1 MTLSDIIGQE
11 NAKLALILNA
21 IDPRCG
27 GVLFIG
33 EKGVG
38 KSALARSFADLAGE
52 GRPFVELPLNATE
65 DALLGSVD
73 LEKTLAAGTTIRQ
86 SGLLG
91 RAGGGALHI
100 DDVNLLSPE
109 ILALVLKGQDCAI
122 EGARRNGPLNF
133 ILLAGMNPE
142 EGSLSSHFLDRFG
155 MCVPMEALKGTPE
168 RIAVMKRARA
178 TDPATQDIQATQA
191 APGPFRSEGNPDAEL
206 RDRIASAR
214 NRADRITVPV
224 ETMSYLVGQC
234 IDNLVCGHR
243 GDIHLFYAARAY
255 AALAGA
261 ATVDKAHVDA
271 VLPLVLAHRR
281 RLLQEPQAQQ
291 EKAREDPQ
299 QKNENEKNRQDVRSS
314 PEAQQKNGEESGG
327 PEKNETAGR
336 PRESVGAEEIFE
348 TGRDFKVRRLTF
360 RKDRMNRTVPGRR
373 TKTGSR
379 GKRGRHVKSI
389 LRDNGD
395 IAVDATIRAAASFQ
409 KLRGRTGM
417 LLIRDED
424 LRYRQR
430 ERRMGHLVIF
440 VVDGSGSMG
449 AQRRM
454 VETKGAIQ
462 SLLMDCYQ
470 KRDRVSLIVFR
481 KNKAEVVLPP
491 TASVEAASKRLKDIP
506 VGGKT
511 PLAAGLLEAFN
522 LIKRTRIKS
531 AETRFLVIVVTDG
544 RANQTLS
551 AASVKEEIARVTDL
565 LGKLPATDYVVV
577 DTEDKTQFTRTD
589 LARKLSSALEA
600 DYYEI
605 DTLQAD
611 CLAAVVREKRQPHA
625 LGQ

>member
-21 IDPRCG
+21 VDPRCG

-33 EKGVG
+33 EKGSG
-38 KSALARSFADLAGE
+38 KSTLARSFADLAGE

-73 LEKTLAAGTTIRQ
+73 LEKTLATGTTIRQ

-91 RAGGGALHI
+91 RASGGALHI

-109 ILALVLKGQDCAI
+109 VLVLVLKGQDCVI
-122 EGARRNGPLNF
+122 EGARGNGPSHF

-142 EGSLSSHFLDRFG
+142 EGSLSPHFLDRFG
-155 MCVPMEALKGTPE
+155 MCIPLEALKGAPE
-168 RIAVMKRARA
+168 RIAVIKKAM
-178 TDPATQDIQATQA
+178 DQATQG
-191 APGPFRSEGNPDAEL
+191 APGPFRSDRNPTAEL
-206 RDRIASAR
+206 RDKIVSAR
-214 NRADRITVPV
+214 NRADQITVPA

-234 IDNLVCGHR
+234 IDNLICGHR

-255 AALAGA
+255 AAYLGA
-261 ATVDKAHVDA
+261 ETATEAHVDA

-281 RLLQEPQAQQ
+281 RLLQEPQEQQ
-291 EKAREDPQ
+291 EKERKDPQ
-299 QKNENEKNRQDVRSS
+299 QKNENEKSRQDARNGA
-314 PEAQQKNGEESGG
+314 EARQKNGEDSGG
-327 PEKNETAGR
+327 PEKNEAAGR
-336 PRESVGAEEIFE
+336 PRESAMAEEIFA

-389 LRDNGD
+389 LRDNND
-395 IAVDATIRAAASFQ
+395 IAVDATIRAAVPFQ
-409 KLRGRTGM
+409 KLRGRKGM
-417 LLIRDED
+417 LLIRNED

-430 ERRMGHLVIF
+430 EKRMGHLVVF

-470 KRDRVSLIVFR
+470 KREMVSMIVFR
-481 KNKAEVVLPP
+481 KDRAEIVLPP
-491 TASVEAASKRLKDIP
+491 TASVALAAKRLKEIP

-511 PLAAGLLEAFN
+511 PLSAGLLETFN
-522 LIKRTRIKS
+522 LIRRVRIKA
-531 AETRFLVIVVTDG
+531 AEKRFLVVVITDG
-544 RANQTLS
+544 RANHSLS
-551 AASVKEEIARVTDL
+551 GAPVHEEIRKMTEL
-565 LGKLPATDYVVV
+565 LKSLPATDYIVV
-577 DTEDKTQFTRTD
+577 DTEDKAKIIRTD
-589 LARKLSSALEA
+589 LAREISSALDG
-600 DYYEI
+600 DYYEM
-605 DTLQAD
+605 DHLKAD
-611 CLAAVVREKRQPHA
+611 YLTAVIRHRIPIRA
-625 LGQ
+625 